1 MRDFFEYVRE
11 RHTERR
17 RVGYDGRDRYIGRLL
32 FEVRKAFGGDL
43 KANQGGNT
51 QMRPCR
57 NAGAFYFELK
67 NT

>member
-1 MRDFFEYVRE
+1 MKNVFEYIRE
-11 RHTERR
+11 RHTERK
-17 RVGYDGRDRYIGRLL
+17 RVGYDGATVISSDF

-43 KANQGGNT
+43 QANQGGNT